1 MAFFEAADALEL
13 AMGIEKNG
21 EAFYRAVLK
30 KTEVAEIRALFEDLA
45 EQEVKH
51 FAVFQKL
58 AKAFQGRP
66 LMGAAEWDEYQ
77 KYLQATVQSSLF
89 EGPERALAAADEAQ
103 DEKEAIKMAIG
114 FEKETLLFF
123 YNLRDL
129 VTDRDQETIDR
140 IIAEEKSHVRR
151 LAGML

>member
-21 EAFYRAVLK
+21 EAFYRAVIQ
-30 KTEVAEIRALFEDLA
+30 KTQVAEIQALFKDLA
-45 EQEVKH
+45 EQEVQH
-51 FAVFQKL
+51 YAVFQKL
-58 AKAFQGRP
+58 SQALRGRS
-66 LMGAAEWDEYQ
+66 LMSVAEWKEYQ
-77 KYLQATVQSSLF
+77 GYLQATVQSSLF
-89 EGPERALAAADEAQ
+89 EGPERALAAAEAAQ
-103 DEKEAIKMAIG
+103 DEKEAVRMAMG

-129 VTDRDQETIDR
+129 VTDRDRETISR
-140 IIAEEKSHVRR
+140 IIDEEKSHVRR